1 MNKVFVKVARSKQE
15 PGKGGFWKL
24 ELARLQ
30 DSRRCKRVSRPSKKQ
45 KAKNED
51 KQSEKNVSIEIHML
65 QQTGPYDDS
74 FERAKQASD
83 SISDLSSQL
92 PDFSLDGLDMVLSNP
107 METDFGPNV
116 IVEPVAAEEE
126 LGALLM
132 STPWEDLQPELTDSL
147 FDSYLK

>member
-1 MNKVFVKVARSKQE
+1 MARSKQE

-24 ELARLQ
+24 DLARLQ
-30 DSRRCKRVSRPSKKQ
+30 DTRRCKRASRPSKKP
-45 KAKNED
+45 KAKSDTKSTNIEAD
-51 KQSEKNVSIEIHML
+51 KGKTL
-65 QQTGPYDDS
+65 QDLDPYEDS

-83 SISDLSSQL
+83 SIADMTGHL

-126 LGALLM
+126 LGALLL
-132 STPWEDLQPELTDSL
+132 SAPWEDLQPELTDSL